1 MKSVAPKILQTQKI
15 EILIAIYIFCIVVA
29 ETLGVKTFPLIKIF
43 GYQFNASVAI
53 FVLPLIFTINDVI
66 TEVFG
71 KDRARSLA
79 RNGMLVVAMT
89 LGFAALATALPA
101 STRFL
106 ATEKAYDTIF
116 GQSIRIAAA
125 SLTAF
130 SLAELLDIWVFATL
144 RAKFGVGKLWLRNN
158 LSNFLSQLVDTS
170 VFMTLAFYSF
180 DKSWNFNAGFLISL
194 ILPYWLLKCSAS
206 VLETPFVYWGVKWLR
221 SDKS

>member
-1 MKSVAPKILQTQKI
+1 MKLVQPKLDSTQKI
-15 EILIAIYIFCIVVA
+15 EILIAIYTFCIVVA
-29 ETLGVKTFPLIKIF
+29 ETLGVKTFPLIKIL

-53 FVLPLIFTINDVI
+53 FVLPLIFTINDMVA
-66 TEVFG
+66 EVYG
-71 KDRARSLA
+71 KERARSIA

-130 SLAELLDIWVFATL
+130 SLAELLDVWVFAAL
-144 RAKFGVGKLWLRNN
+144 RAKFGKSKLWLRNN
-158 LSNFLSQLVDTS
+158 VSNFLSQLVDTS

-180 DKSWNFNAGFLISL
+180 DRSWSLNASFLISL

-206 VLETPFVYWGVKWLR
+206 ILETPFVYWGVKWLKTE
-221 SDKS
+221 KS